1 MADTEHGEGAG
12 ADHRQHA
19 PILFNPSEADAE
31 HQSALQEERDKHRRR
46 AEKFGTQYKDPGR
59 VRKDF
64 KLMMEAR
71 QERQKANHGFTTGDL
86 DLFSEEEQ
94 QKRASRASRF
104 QLAEPR
110 APALDRYRPD
120 EELEARA
127 RRAAKFGVPYQ
138 PTEAVLMDMDLY
150 EQRREVGS
158 DVERRPEAIYLYGV
172 DVMSTREVLSYFGDY
187 GATFVEWLDD
197 SSCNVL
203 FPDVNSTKR
212 ALVGRGTPLPP
223 EVVAQPQSEEQA
235 AAEAAAMAA
244 AVRPGDPV
252 PAPPAVRYQ
261 PELPVPDNLADVANI
276 PYVWVKGEEFTKK
289 GTPVSLVYRM
299 ATVLDVRDMAAPK
312 RTRELWKS
320 GGAGGEGR
328 GRGGRGGRGGKRR
341 FQRGGEGGE
350 DDAMDVDEE
359 VEGPGDGMEHDGE
372 DDRGAKRQRG
382 ARGGQRHVVKAARQ
396 VLRPYGGLEL
406 MEGAAPLPA
415 DGHVLDYTEL
425 EDEAPA
431 AQPDPAA
438 AAQAQAGG
446 DGGDGDGEDG
456 GGAGRGGWR
465 GRGRGRGRGGRGGG
479 GGGGEGAG
487 YVDLDLRQV
496 LRARRRAEME
506 ARQARARSRSPGAEG
521 GDGGGADGDAAGGD
535 E

>member
-1 MADTEHGEGAG
+1 MADTHDEEVAGE
-12 ADHRQHA
+12 DRRHA
-19 PILFNPSEADAE
+19 PILFNAAEAEAE

-71 QERQKANHGFTTGDL
+71 QERLKANHGFTTGNI

-94 QKRASRASRF
+94 QKRAARASRF

-138 PTEAVLMDMDLY
+138 PTEAVLMDMDLF

-158 DVERRPEAIYLYGV
+158 HVERRPEAIYLYGV
-172 DVMSTREVLSYFGDY
+172 DVMGTRDVLSYFGDY

-223 EVVAQPQSEEQA
+223 EVVTQPQSEEAA

-252 PAPPAVRYQ
+252 PPPPAVRYQ

-276 PYVWVKGEEFTKK
+276 PYVWVKGEDFMKN

-299 ATVLDVRDMAAPK
+299 ATVVDVRDMAAPK

-320 GGAGGEGR
+320 GGAGGGGGGEGR

-341 FQRGGEGGE
+341 FQRGDG
-350 DDAMDVDEE
+350 DDMDVDEE
-359 VEGPGDGMEHDGE
+359 EGPGDTMEHDAE
-372 DDRGAKRQRG
+372 EEDRGAKRQRG

-396 VLRPYGGLEL
+396 VLRPYGGLDL
-406 MEGAAPLPA
+406 MAGPAPLPA
-415 DGHVLDYTEL
+415 GGHVLDYTEL

-431 AQPDPAA
+431 TEPDPAVVGGAGAQRA
-438 AAQAQAGG
+438 AEGAEGG
-446 DGGDGDGEDG
+446 EGDADAE
-456 GGAGRGGWR
+456 GGAGRGSGW
-465 GRGRGRGRGGRGGG
+465 RGRGRGGRGRGG
-479 GGGGEGAG
+479 RGRGGEGMG

-496 LRARRRAEME
+496 LKARRRAEME

-521 GDGGGADGDAAGGD
+521 GGDDEAGDGRD